1 MLETRSK
8 TKCVNKSSS
17 LCGAV
22 VVAATFVVI
31 AVVIVGSMMFTVR
44 ATKKGNVPIV
54 VESRKHH
61 KVIVLSNIEGDG
73 AQLLSLLK
81 KKLGTGGVLRTN
93 NTENGGRSD
102 SCCRIEINGEN
113 KKHIETI
120 QRYICLEAKCLIG
133 ASKQTKEAIE
143 ITDKNM
149 NKNTNK
155 NKNKNKTDGA
165 TTTTTT
171 NTIRTKPAIQM
182 DPSLTSKEIKTMK
195 PIQLKA
201 QLAARQLSTQG
212 NKKEL
217 IARLVGV
224 ISSSSSSIII
234 TPTLATTP

>member
-1 MLETRSK
+1 MLETRGK

-217 IARLVGV
+217 IARLLGV

>member
-143 ITDKNM
+143 ITDKNT
-149 NKNTNK
+149 NKNT
-155 NKNKNKTDGA
+155 NKNKTDGA
-165 TTTTTT
+165 TATTT
-171 NTIRTKPAIQM
+171 NTIRTKQAIQIA
-182 DPSLTSKEIKTMK
+182 PSLTSKAIKTMK

>member
-234 TPTLATTP
+234 TPTLVTTP